1 MNPNRND
8 FISMDALE
16 GKSTERAHKMENR
29 KNRKGKLYISLPVY
43 FDCVLLYSCCM
54 IASFSIE
61 LLLLP
66 HIQSMYTNTHRRFY
80 NNLAIE
86 LHIKTWENVQYH
98 ILCIPNI
105 HILRKNFL
113 LPPPPLASSVTP
125 GKFVPFPTKNG
136 WNNSNNNE
144 QR

>member
-113 LPPPPLASSVTP
+113 LPPPPP
-125 GKFVPFPTKNG
+125 GFLRHPRKIRSFSDEKRVK
-136 WNNSNNNE
+136 
-144 QR
+144 